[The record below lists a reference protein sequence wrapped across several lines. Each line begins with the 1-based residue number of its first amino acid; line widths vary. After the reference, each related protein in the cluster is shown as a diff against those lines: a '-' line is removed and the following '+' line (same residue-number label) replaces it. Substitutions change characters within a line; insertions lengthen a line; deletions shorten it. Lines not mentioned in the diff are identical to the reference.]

1 MNINRITDRVTY
13 CGVNDRTTGRFEGLW
28 ELPYGVSYNS
38 YVVRG
43 SKASAIIDG
52 SDLHHTAEFIGHLAD
67 ILEGT
72 TPDYLVIN
80 HMEPD
85 HSGAIPTL
93 KSRFPDLKI
102 VGNAKTLDMLNG
114 FYGINT
120 GTVEVKEGDTLDL
133 GDLHLKFILT
143 PMLHWPETMFT
154 YAVEEH
160 VLFTGDALGCFG
172 ALNGAVIDRQ
182 MDTSLY
188 FPEAY
193 RYYSCIVAKYGQF
206 VEKAFAKI
214 AGLTVDYIC
223 TTHGPVWNE
232 QREQIARLYAHM
244 AKWEGERGVVIAYG
258 SMYGTTAAI
267 AEEIGSRL
275 AEAGIKDIRI
285 HDLSH
290 APQSRVLADIMRL
303 KGLVIISPTYNG
315 EIFPPVASLATALL
329 ARGIKNRV
337 IGVAGSYS
345 WGAQS
350 VKKLKAMFEGKPVTL
365 IAPAP
370 EMKQARKEEVSPI
383 IDSLAAELVAA
394 LG

>member
-72 TPDYLVIN
+72 TPDYLAIN

-232 QREQIARLYAHM
+232 QREQIARLYARM
-244 AKWEGERGVVIAYG
+244 AKWE
-258 SMYGTTAAI
+258 
-267 AEEIGSRL
+267 
-275 AEAGIKDIRI
+275 
-285 HDLSH
+285 
-290 APQSRVLADIMRL
+290 
-303 KGLVIISPTYNG
+303 
-315 EIFPPVASLATALL
+315 
-329 ARGIKNRV
+329 
-337 IGVAGSYS
+337 
-345 WGAQS
+345 
-350 VKKLKAMFEGKPVTL
+350 
-365 IAPAP
+365 
-370 EMKQARKEEVSPI
+370 
-383 IDSLAAELVAA
+383 
-394 LG
+394 

>member
-120 GTVEVKEGDTLDL
+120 GTVEVKAGDTLDL

-232 QREQIARLYAHM
+232 QREQIARLYARM
-244 AKWEGERGVVIAYG
+244 AKWEGDRGVVIAYG

-303 KGLVIISPTYNG
+303 KGLVVISPTYNG

-370 EMKQARKEEVSPI
+370 EMKQARKEEVSPV

>member
-232 QREQIARLYAHM
+232 QREQIARLYARM
-244 AKWEGERGVVIAYG
+244 AKWEGDRGVVIAYG

-370 EMKQARKEEVSPI
+370 EMKQARKEEVSPV

>member
-52 SDLHHTAEFIGHLAD
+52 SDIHHTAEFIGHLAD

-120 GTVEVKEGDTLDL
+120 GTMEVKEGDTLDL

-232 QREQIARLYAHM
+232 QREQIARLYARM

-370 EMKQARKEEVSPI
+370 EMKQARKEEVSPV

>member
-52 SDLHHTAEFIGHLAD
+52 SDIHHTAEFIGHLAD

-120 GTVEVKEGDTLDL
+120 GTMEVKEGDTLDL

-232 QREQIARLYAHM
+232 QREQIARLYARM
-244 AKWEGERGVVIAYG
+244 AKWEGDRGVVIAYG

-370 EMKQARKEEVSPI
+370 EMKQARKEEVSPV

>member
-232 QREQIARLYAHM
+232 QREQIARLYARM
-244 AKWEGERGVVIAYG
+244 AKWEGDRGVVIAYG

-303 KGLVIISPTYNG
+303 KGLVVISPTYNG

-370 EMKQARKEEVSPI
+370 EMKQARKEEVSPV

>member
-72 TPDYLVIN
+72 TPDYLAIN

-232 QREQIARLYAHM
+232 QREQIARLYARM
-244 AKWEGERGVVIAYG
+244 AKWEGDRGVVIAYG

-303 KGLVIISPTYNG
+303 KGLVVISPTYNG

-370 EMKQARKEEVSPI
+370 EMKQARKEEVSPV